1 MSPRVLNVAPG
12 QALGPA
18 GMGQSPT
25 SPSQSEAG
33 PCHPGCRVPRPRAL
47 PGALVSRLKNGNH
60 VEPILKA
67 QAARVPCRRRV
78 PNGARL
84 RRSPRRPRRGRGS
97 VASPPRLQPCAC
109 QQTRSKGVGGV
120 GNRP

>member
-33 PCHPGCRVPRPRAL
+33 PCHPGCRVPRPRAAHSQEETRLDSEHIL
-47 PGALVSRLKNGNH
+47 PQSNF
-60 VEPILKA
+60 
-67 QAARVPCRRRV
+67 
-78 PNGARL
+78 
-84 RRSPRRPRRGRGS
+84 RSN
-97 VASPPRLQPCAC
+97 
-109 QQTRSKGVGGV
+109 KD
-120 GNRP
+120 